1 MPEPQT
7 IAKAE
12 LQEIKWDNNQQ
23 VVELEKK
30 VRVQF
35 NPESLKVAYSN
46 QLGGGDQ
53 GKKSAV
59 QFVSK
64 STTKLALDL
73 WFDVTVDPDDRAP
86 GAPNDVRKLTR
97 EVSYFMTPKKDPQQK
112 NPVPP
117 GVRFA
122 WGSFLFDGIMESLNE
137 SLELFSEEGRPLR
150 SKVSIS
156 LLSQDIQ
163 REIRDLPGGGGG
175 AGGANGP
182 NGQNAPG
189 RTPQEPVRQGE
200 TVQGVAGRQG
210 QPESWRSLAEA
221 NDVDNPRR
229 PPGLLSTGNGRR

>member
-35 NPESLKVAYSN
+35 NPDSLKVAYTN
-46 QLGGGDQ
+46 TLGGGDQ
-53 GKKSAV
+53 GKKAAV

-86 GAPNDVRKLTR
+86 GAPNDVRLLTR
-97 EVSYFMTPKKDPQQK
+97 EVSYFMTPKKDPRQQ

-163 REIRDLPGGGGG
+163 REIRDLPGGGG
-175 AGGANGP
+175 AGGANGRA
-182 NGQNAPG
+182 APG

-200 TVQGVAGRQG
+200 TVQDVAGRQG
-210 QPESWRSLAEA
+210 QPENWRSIAEA

-229 PPGLLSTGNGRR
+229 PPGLLSPGGGR

>member
-35 NPESLKVAYSN
+35 NPDSLKVAYSN

-53 GKKSAV
+53 GKKAAV

-64 STTKLALDL
+64 STTKLTLDL

-86 GAPNDVRKLTR
+86 GAPNDVRLLTR
-97 EVSYFMTPKKDPQQK
+97 EVSYFITPKKDPKQK

-137 SLELFSEEGRPLR
+137 SLEALLRRRPAAALQGLGQPAQPGHSARDPRPARRPRKRCRRRRGGWPGRSGPHAA
-150 SKVSIS
+150 
-156 LLSQDIQ
+156 
-163 REIRDLPGGGGG
+163 G
-175 AGGANGP
+175 AGA
-182 NGQNAPG
+182 
-189 RTPQEPVRQGE
+189 
-200 TVQGVAGRQG
+200 AGRDRAG
-210 QPESWRSLAEA
+210 RG
-221 NDVDNPRR
+221 R
-229 PPGLLSTGNGRR
+229 PPGPSRELAPPRRSQQRGQPAPSSRAC

>member
-1 MPEPQT
+1 MAQEQSF
-7 IAKAE
+7 AKAE
-12 LQEIKWDNNQQ
+12 LQEIQWDNNQQ

-35 NPESLKVAYSN
+35 NPDSLKVAYSN
-46 QLGGGDQ
+46 TLGGGDQ
-53 GKKSAV
+53 GKKAAV

-64 STTKLALDL
+64 STTKLTLDL
-73 WFDVTVDPDDRAP
+73 WFDVTVAPDDRAQ
-86 GAPNDVRKLTR
+86 GAPDDVRRLTR
-97 EVSYFMTPKKDPQQK
+97 EVSYFMTPKKDPKQK

-137 SLELFSEEGRPLR
+137 SLEMFSEEGRPLR
-150 SKVSIS
+150 SKVSVS

-163 REIRDLPGGGGG
+163 REIRDLPGGPGG
-175 AGGANGP
+175 AGAANGQAP
-182 NGQNAPG
+182 PG
-189 RTPQEPVRQGE
+189 RAPQEPVRQGE

-229 PPGLLSTGNGRR
+229 PPGLLSPAGR